1 MEEKLNEPVDDG
13 QEPKDVTEVVSEAL
27 VQKTKKNNFLV
38 NVGVKSVPT
47 CVSAERDLQEEL
59 VVEKQISSD
68 LRELV
73 KTQQQQMEEMMKKF
87 QELETARAKQEEES
101 KKRQAD
107 TDALI
112 KGLMSMIPGSQGTQ

>member
-27 VQKTKKNNFLV
+27 VQKTKKNKFLV
-38 NVGVKSVPT
+38 NVGVKSVAT
-47 CVSAERDLQEEL
+47 CVSAEHDLQEEL